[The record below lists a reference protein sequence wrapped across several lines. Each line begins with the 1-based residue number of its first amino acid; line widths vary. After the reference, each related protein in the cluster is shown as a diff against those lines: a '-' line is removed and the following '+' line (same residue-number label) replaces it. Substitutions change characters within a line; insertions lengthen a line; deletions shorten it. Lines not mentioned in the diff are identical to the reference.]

1 MISKLSKSTFIRGI
15 KCEKSLY
22 FYKKN
27 FNLRDS
33 ISQSSQFIFDTGK
46 EIGILAQ
53 GLFPEGADCTPSNHY
68 RISESVLKTTDFIKK
83 GRKIIY
89 EATFMYNE
97 VLAALDILVKDEEG
111 WKAYEVKSSTSV
123 SYTHIIDAAI
133 QYYTIVNSG
142 IDLIDISIVHINKNY
157 IYNGDL
163 DLDDFF
169 NIKSVKDEVLDYL
182 PNIPNQISRLKNI
195 LERDSIPKIDID
207 SYCLKPYVC
216 DFKGTCWKHIPENSV
231 FNISNLNMNKKFDLY
246 NKGVITLDQIDLSE
260 TKLSEK
266 QVLQVECEVSGKPHI
281 NKYEIERFIKNLN
294 YPLYFLDF
302 ETINPAIP
310 IILGTRPYQQV
321 LFQYSLHIKQ
331 SENSKLLHK
340 EYLEDPTISSGV
352 EFIKKL
358 IQDCNSSGDILVY
371 NLSFERDRINELI
384 NQFSDYKIQL
394 QSILERLKDL
404 MIIFKNKWFYMPE
417 MKGSSSIKDVLTAM
431 IPELSYEKLNIK
443 DGGMASSIYLSIIKK
458 TFNGDQESAIK
469 DLLKYCWLDTF
480 GMFMILEKLKEYQRD

>member
-123 SYTHIIDAAI
+123 SDTHIIDAAI

-157 IYNGDL
+157 I
-163 DLDDFF
+163 
-169 NIKSVKDEVLDYL
+169 
-182 PNIPNQISRLKNI
+182 
-195 LERDSIPKIDID
+195 
-207 SYCLKPYVC
+207 
-216 DFKGTCWKHIPENSV
+216 
-231 FNISNLNMNKKFDLY
+231 
-246 NKGVITLDQIDLSE
+246 
-260 TKLSEK
+260 
-266 QVLQVECEVSGKPHI
+266 
-281 NKYEIERFIKNLN
+281 
-294 YPLYFLDF
+294 
-302 ETINPAIP
+302 
-310 IILGTRPYQQV
+310 
-321 LFQYSLHIKQ
+321 
-331 SENSKLLHK
+331 
-340 EYLEDPTISSGV
+340 
-352 EFIKKL
+352 
-358 IQDCNSSGDILVY
+358 
-371 NLSFERDRINELI
+371 
-384 NQFSDYKIQL
+384 
-394 QSILERLKDL
+394 
-404 MIIFKNKWFYMPE
+404 
-417 MKGSSSIKDVLTAM
+417 
-431 IPELSYEKLNIK
+431 
-443 DGGMASSIYLSIIKK
+443 
-458 TFNGDQESAIK
+458 
-469 DLLKYCWLDTF
+469 
-480 GMFMILEKLKEYQRD
+480 

>member
-123 SYTHIIDAAI
+123 SDTHIIDAAI

-246 NKGVITLDQIDLSE
+246 NQGVITLDQIDLSE

-384 NQFSDYKIQL
+384 NQFPDYKIQL

-404 MIIFKNKWFYMPE
+404 MIIFKNKWFYKPE
-417 MKGSSSIKDVLTAM
+417 MKGSSSIKDVLTALD
-431 IPELSYEKLNIK
+431 PELSYKNINIQ
-443 DGGMASSIYLSIIKK
+443 DGGMASSIYLSMVNK
-458 TFNGDQESAIK
+458 TFKGDEISIRKNLQE
-469 DLLKYCWLDTF
+469 YCWLDTY
-480 GMFMILEKLKEYQRD
+480 GMVKIIEKLKEF